1 MDILEACFL
10 MAISTTKDLKLL
22 KDLFLYSPPP
32 NLQAVEEDVIQ
43 NSISILNNT
52 QRLAEDM

>member
-1 MDILEACFL
+1 MSSP
-10 MAISTTKDLKLL
+10 AIPDKGFQATQDFYFSIVLL
-22 KDLFLYSPPP
+22 Q
-32 NLQAVEEDVIQ
+32 LQAVEEDVIQ